1 MNEELTEKITEAFAI
16 LAEATKIL
24 ASVLNE
30 LAHEIS
36 ECFKALQTNIFI
48 PLQKE
53 LKKALKK
60 YRREK
65 AKAAFKQKI
74 KRIFS
79 IRRKIHRCR
88 NNC

>member
-1 MNEELTEKITEAFAI
+1 MNEELKDFTEKITEAFAI
-16 LAEATKIL
+16 LAEAT
-24 ASVLNE
+24 AHALNE

-36 ECFKALQTNIFI
+36 ECLKALQTNIFI
-48 PLQKE
+48 PWQKE

-65 AKAAFKQKI
+65 VKAAFKQKI

-79 IRRKIHRCR
+79 IRSKIHRCR
-88 NNC
+88 SNC